1 MRAWLL
7 VAACILLIVGQSR
20 AQSESDFRAWLR
32 ADPERAGEVTEFER
46 YLRQSGVDG
55 VLATDQ
61 LLRNATSW
69 QRCKLDWSYSMPP
82 RALWGHIVPT
92 LRFIRDEV
100 VPRIGPVS
108 VESGYREPKLNRC
121 AGGAP
126 LSAHAQFQA
135 LDLIPERAMTRRE
148 LISAVCKL
156 HRGHGQAFHIG
167 LGFYDGLR
175 FHVDSKSFRRWGSD
189 NHGTTSPCN
198 SAVERFNAG

>member
-1 MRAWLL
+1 MRTWLL
-7 VAACILLIVGQSR
+7 VAACILLVAGQSR
-20 AQSESDFRAWLR
+20 AQSESDFQTWLHSDPDRTSEVRA
-32 ADPERAGEVTEFER
+32 FEA
-46 YLRQSGVDG
+46 YLRTSGVDG

-69 QRCKLDWSYSMPP
+69 RACKLDWSYSMPP

-92 LRFIRDEV
+92 IKFIRDEV

-135 LDLIPERAMTRRE
+135 LDLVPEKSMTRQQ
-148 LISAVCKL
+148 LISTVCKL
-156 HRGHGQAFHIG
+156 HRERGQAFHIG
-167 LGFYDGLR
+167 LGFYGGVR
-175 FHVDSKSFRRWGSD
+175 FHIDTKSFRRWGSD
-189 NHGTTSPCN
+189 NHGATSPCN
-198 SAVERFNAG
+198 TA